1 MALLSS
7 MVNQNIQNLDIVIIA
22 SDGVSIPAN
31 RTILA
36 WQSKYL
42 AQVRKENC
50 CLQIETK
57 IFDRPWR
64 VYLAATPPPSP
75 FPSTPSLSRTFLQ

>member
-1 MALLSS
+1 MFKIECNGPFREGRAMALLSS
-7 MVNQNIQNLDIVIIA
+7 MVNQNIQNLDIAIIA

-42 AQVRKENC
+42 AQVKMINNKY
-50 CLQIETK
+50 I
-57 IFDRPWR
+57 
-64 VYLAATPPPSP
+64 
-75 FPSTPSLSRTFLQ
+75 